1 MAYMCKKNDICIG
14 TLHIHLRPSLRAS
27 TIPGMASPIIS
38 LLSSSC
44 DLIGGWKG
52 EAHCRGRKERSGEHT
67 HTHNQPH
74 SYPPPTHT
82 GNPSFL
88 LFTTRPVFS
97 YTPLLNY
104 SQHKQLRRCWTADMM
119 RCFWASHWELHLILP
134 LRRAVWG
141 MYLPKWDSHQ
151 CVINREVSGS
161 ALMVMHSYAFTG

>member
-67 HTHNQPH
+67 HTHITNHTATPPH
-74 SYPPPTHT
+74 THT
-82 GNPSFL
+82 HRESLLFAVHHTSRFQL
-88 LFTTRPVFS
+88 HTTVKLFTTQAASTVLNSRYDEVFLGISLRASPHLTSEESRLGYVSAKVRFPPVC
-97 YTPLLNY
+97 Y
-104 SQHKQLRRCWTADMM
+104 
-119 RCFWASHWELHLILP
+119 
-134 LRRAVWG
+134 
-141 MYLPKWDSHQ
+141 
-151 CVINREVSGS
+151 
-161 ALMVMHSYAFTG
+161 